1 MLRCY
6 PLVLGLMCVSS
17 LFISTACQSKQ
28 LTVLYAAELP
38 LIINPPHG
46 SYANLATLVKQT
58 RDTQQPSLF
67 LFGGGSLAPSMLS
80 SFDRG
85 AHIIDILNTIEP
97 DAMGVA
103 KREFS
108 YFEDELSLRAYEAA
122 FPLVLSNVTDPLT
135 RRELEGTW
143 QDIILERAGVR
154 VGILTVIASGSSEEY
169 LMHRLQINSPY
180 DTIVSRANALRERG
194 AELVVLMVSGE

>member
-1 MLRCY
+1 
-6 PLVLGLMCVSS
+6 MCISS
-17 LFISTACQSKQ
+17 LLLASACQSKQ

-38 LIINPPHG
+38 LINNPPHG
-46 SYANLATLVKQT
+46 SYANLASLVKQT

-97 DAMGVA
+97 DAMGIA

-108 YFEDELSLRAYEAA
+108 YFEDELTLRAYEAA

-135 RRELEGTW
+135 GRELEET
-143 QDIILERAGVR
+143 
-154 VGILTVIASGSSEEY
+154 
-169 LMHRLQINSPY
+169 
-180 DTIVSRANALRERG
+180 
-194 AELVVLMVSGE
+194 